1 MLSMTVRLCSKSQ
14 EALEISTQL
23 SQHHAELMAAFGQQ
37 AIERWEEQVTLAE
50 SLRLTNVKV
59 MDMYATQGSGSATS
73 GSGPASASASASTL
87 VQSAVEEWIDFA
99 IVFEQMQ

>member
-1 MLSMTVRLCSKSQ
+1 MT
-14 EALEISTQL
+14 T
-23 SQHHAELMAAFGQQ
+23 
-37 AIERWEEQVTLAE
+37 AE

-59 MDMYATQGSGSATS
+59 MDMYGTQGS
-73 GSGPASASASASTL
+73 ASALASTL